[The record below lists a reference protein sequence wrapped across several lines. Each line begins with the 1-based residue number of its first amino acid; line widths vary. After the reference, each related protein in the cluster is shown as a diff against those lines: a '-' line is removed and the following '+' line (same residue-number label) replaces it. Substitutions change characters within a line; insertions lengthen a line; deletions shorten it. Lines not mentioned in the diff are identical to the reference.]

1 MLTCSYCGAEYPDGT
16 AMCSIDQTPLA
27 LPTAAPAPVTP
38 AAPDVAPT
46 EFEFPPLTEAQRQ
59 LDLVTLVS
67 CGTLISAEM
76 IACRLRAA
84 GIDVFI
90 PDQSLAQTM
99 GFNLAAVG
107 FVRVQIAP
115 ADYDA
120 AKALLSEGN

>member
-1 MLTCSYCGAEYPDGT
+1 MLTCSYCGAEHPDGT

-27 LPTAAPAPVTP
+27 PPTAAPAPVPPT
-38 AAPDVAPT
+38 APDLTPT
-46 EFEFPPLTEAQRQ
+46 EFQFPPLTEAQRQ
-59 LDLVTLVS
+59 QDLVTLVS
-67 CGTLISAEM
+67 CGTLVSAEM
-76 IACRLRAA
+76 IASRLRAA

-90 PDQSLAQTM
+90 PDQSLVQTM

-107 FVRVQIAP
+107 FVRVQITP